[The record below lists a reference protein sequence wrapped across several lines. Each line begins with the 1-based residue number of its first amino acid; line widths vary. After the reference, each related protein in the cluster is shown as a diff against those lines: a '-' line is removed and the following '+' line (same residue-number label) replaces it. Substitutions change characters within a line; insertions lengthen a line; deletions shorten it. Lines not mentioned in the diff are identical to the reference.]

1 MANKYCIFPLA
12 IPQVKMLT
20 RKSTRYALPMVQR
33 LLLSVM
39 KFLSMQQRNI
49 WMKQHRTVL

>member
-1 MANKYCIFPLA
+1 MANNTVFFPA

-33 LLLSVM
+33 LLLSVT
-39 KFLSMQQRNI
+39 KFLSTQQRNI